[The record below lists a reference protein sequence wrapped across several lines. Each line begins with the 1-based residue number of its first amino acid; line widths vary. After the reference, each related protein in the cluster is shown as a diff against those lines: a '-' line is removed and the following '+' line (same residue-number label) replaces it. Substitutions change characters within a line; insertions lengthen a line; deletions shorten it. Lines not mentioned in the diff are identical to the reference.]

1 LSRYETV
8 NAEYV
13 YSYIHPGNKLATI
26 VGFNQ
31 ANVSEEVAKNVAMQ
45 AAAMAPVALDKGDVD
60 ASTLEREV
68 EIAKEQARQ
77 EGKPEEMLEKI
88 AQGKIQKFYKE
99 STLLN
104 QEYIKDNKMTVN
116 QYVKSIDKDL
126 AITDFKRVSLV

>member
-1 LSRYETV
+1 
-8 NAEYV
+8 
-13 YSYIHPGNKLATI
+13 
-26 VGFNQ
+26 
-31 ANVSEEVAKNVAMQ
+31 
-45 AAAMAPVALDKGDVD
+45 MAPVALDKGDVD

>member
-1 LSRYETV
+1 LVSL
-8 NAEYV
+8 N
-13 YSYIHPGNKLATI
+13 HPASE
-26 VGFNQ
+26 
-31 ANVSEEVAKNVAMQ
+31 ANFVAGKDVAMQ
-45 AAAMAPVALDKGDVD
+45 IAALNPVALDKGDVD

>member
-1 LSRYETV
+1 
-8 NAEYV
+8 
-13 YSYIHPGNKLATI
+13 
-26 VGFNQ
+26 
-31 ANVSEEVAKNVAMQ
+31 VAKNIAMQ